1 MLVIRRVMTHMPVNA
16 PSTQYALNKF
26 HLYTYARVCGPC
38 PCSKCSWYSSSTF
51 SLYLCPMT
59 VSSHLP
65 SVCQCGRLPSRVCA
79 ASHRPHAS
87 RCPPVLGL
95 PARPAHLH
103 ASTHRLSGRS
113 RGSAVT
119 PILLSLFLP
128 LPFSCLLFCSVLS
141 RCHMGLIAAPGYR
154 LDGFAPPADVS
165 CVILHFPA
173 VPLRYSCLPLSS
185 VARLVMLGHLSVSL
199 FSSF

>member
-87 RCPPVLGL
+87 SLPSRTR
-95 PARPAHLH
+95 PARPACPPSRLDSQAKWTLPRLCCH
-103 ASTHRLSGRS
+103 ADFT
-113 RGSAVT
+113 V
-119 PILLSLFLP
+119 P
-128 LPFSCLLFCSVLS
+128 LP
-141 RCHMGLIAAPGYR
+141 
-154 LDGFAPPADVS
+154 PAS
-165 CVILHFPA
+165 LQ
-173 VPLRYSCLPLSS
+173 LSS
-185 VARLVMLGHLSVSL
+185 VLLCLVPLSHGPYCRPGL
-199 FSSF
+199 SS